1 MHIVVIGAGVVG
13 VTTAWAL
20 HRRGHQVTVIE
31 RHSGAGQET
40 SKGNAGQRSY
50 GVVYPWASAAMVKK
64 ALPWLLQRDG
74 PLKLQIPPSLEALRF
89 MIATLRFAYAPGVF
103 GLNKRAML
111 RLGIY
116 SRSCF
121 DDIERELSLDFDGD
135 HGGLLHLAST
145 PAAMAEYRETA
156 KVLRELGI
164 AYQLLTPEQVRE
176 SEPGM
181 TGSGPLYGA
190 LKYDND
196 GTGDCH
202 LFSQA
207 LAEVCEARGVTF
219 RYNTMVERLAYDHH
233 RVYAVDVNSDLA
245 GLERLEADA
254 FVLSAGCDSPT
265 LTRGLGLRLPI
276 YPIKGY
282 SLTAPLKDVSR
293 APVSTIHDDYFKV
306 VSTRLG
312 DRIRA
317 TGFVELAGFDR
328 QIHESRLEVIRRSVE
343 SRFPGAADMAAATA
357 WTGFR
362 PMTPDGPPIIGKG
375 PRDNLY
381 LNTGHGTFGW
391 TLSAASADLIAE
403 LIEGR
408 EPAMSLDAFRPGRFN
423 E

>member
-13 VTTAWAL
+13 VTTAYAL

-31 RHSGAGQET
+31 RHPGAGLET
-40 SKGNAGQRSY
+40 SKANAGQRSY
-50 GVVYPWASAAMVKK
+50 GVVYPWASAAMVRK

-74 PLKLQIPPSLEALRF
+74 PLKLQVPPSLEALRF

-111 RLGIY
+111 RLGIH
-116 SRSCF
+116 SRTCF
-121 DDIERELSLDFDGD
+121 DDIERELALDFDGD
-135 HGGLLHLAST
+135 HAGLLHLAST
-145 PAAMAEYRETA
+145 PAAMAEYGGAA

-164 AYQLLTPEQVRE
+164 PYQLLTPDQVRE

-181 TGSGPLYGA
+181 TGTGPLYGA
-190 LKYDND
+190 LKYDAD

-207 LAEVCEARGVTF
+207 LAVACEKRGVEF
-219 RYNTMVERLAYDHH
+219 RYSTTVERLTVDHH
-233 RVYAVDVNSDLA
+233 RVHGVDVRSGAA
-245 GLERLEADA
+245 GQERLEADA
-254 FVLSAGCDSPT
+254 FVLCAGCDSPV
-265 LTRGLGLRLPI
+265 LTRALGLRLPI

-282 SLTAPLKDVSR
+282 SLTAPLTDPSR
-293 APVSTIHDDYFKV
+293 APVSTIHDDHFKV

-343 SRFPGAADMAAATA
+343 SRFPGAADMTAGIA

-362 PMTPDGPPIIGKG
+362 PMTPDGPPIIGQG

-403 LIEGR
+403 VIDGQK
-408 EPAMSLDAFRPGRFN
+408 PALSLDAFRPGRFS